1 MDTEGDDLQPGDKAG
16 WTKAQ
21 AAAGKFV
28 GEEKI
33 SYPVLLD
40 GDSISQEYGGLD
52 DLPASFFVDR
62 SGKVVIATVGLTSES
77 EIEGNIKKAL
87 EN

>member
-1 MDTEGDDLQPGDKAG
+1 MYSGSTMA
-16 WTKAQ
+16 KAQ

-28 GEEKI
+28 SEEKI

-40 GDSISQEYGGLD
+40 GDSISREYGGLD

-62 SGKVVIATVGLTSES
+62 SGRVVVATVGLTSES
-77 EIEGNIKKAL
+77 DIEGNIKKAL
-87 EN
+87 ENQ